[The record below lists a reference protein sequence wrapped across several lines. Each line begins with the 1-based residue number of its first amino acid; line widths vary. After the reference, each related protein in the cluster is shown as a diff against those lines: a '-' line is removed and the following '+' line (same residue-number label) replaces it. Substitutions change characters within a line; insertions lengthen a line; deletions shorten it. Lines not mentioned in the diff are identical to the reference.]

1 MRHANRLLGEATRTL
16 AEHGISQTELIKRLN
31 DEGVRISV
39 SLLEVQLHRAMY
51 SIGWMQR
58 KEGEGI
64 YYPINFNT
72 DIESVEN
79 ASPSTPS
86 APSSYDQDVDF

>member
-1 MRHANRLLGEATRTL
+1 MLTDFWEEATRTL

-79 ASPSTPS
+79 TSSAPS
-86 APSSYDQDVDF
+86 ASSSYDQDVDF